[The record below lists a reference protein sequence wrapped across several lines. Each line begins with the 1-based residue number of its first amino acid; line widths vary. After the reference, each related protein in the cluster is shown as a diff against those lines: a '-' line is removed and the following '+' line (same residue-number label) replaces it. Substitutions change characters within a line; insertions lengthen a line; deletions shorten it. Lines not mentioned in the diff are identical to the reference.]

1 MKEFLPLL
9 IGCVVGLGFL
19 RVPRRA
25 WPVVVPIGCILGGA
39 TASAINGELNGPMWG
54 LFVSFDAALVW
65 LGAAVAILLHRLM
78 SAEAQ
83 PRRFR

>member
-9 IGCVVGLGFL
+9 IGCVVGLVVL

-25 WPVVVPIGCILGGA
+25 RPIVVPLGCILGGA
-39 TASAINGELNGPMWG
+39 TASAINGELAGPLWG
-54 LFVSFDAALVW
+54 LFVSFDAAMVW

-78 SAEAQ
+78 SAQAHT
-83 PRRFR
+83 RRLR